1 MSTELVELAN
11 ETCHDL
17 RKLWAMHGQVVVEVM
32 DVDPDVVT
40 VEVRTRAAKWR
51 GFDLPVTVRNA
62 LVGMFR
68 DLVPVPIARVIYTNE
83 ADGVDADVRF
93 LPFYSE
99 ALLAD
104 GGSTEPLM
112 LIEEVCAESRE
123 ERRGAFEE
131 AWKNSAR
138 S

>member
-11 ETCHDL
+11 ETCRTL
-17 RKLWAMHGQVVVEVM
+17 RKLWAMHGQVVVEVL

-40 VEVRTRAAKWR
+40 VEVRTRAPKWR
-51 GFDLPVTVRNA
+51 GFDLSVTVRNA

-68 DLVPVPIARVIYTNE
+68 DLLPVPIARIIYTNE
-83 ADGVDADVRF
+83 ADGVDGDVRF

-99 ALLAD
+99 TLLAE

-112 LIEEVCAESRE
+112 LVQEVCAQTRE
-123 ERRGAFEE
+123 ERREAFEE
-131 AWKNSAR
+131 AWQNSAR

>member
-11 ETCHDL
+11 ETCRTL
-17 RKLWAMHGQVVVEVM
+17 RKLWAMHGQVVVEVL

-51 GFDLPVTVRNA
+51 GFNLPVTVRNA

-68 DLVPVPIARVIYTNE
+68 DLVPVPMARIIYTNE
-83 ADGVDADVRF
+83 ADGFDRDVRF

-99 ALLAD
+99 ALLAE

-112 LIEEVCAESRE
+112 LIEDVCNRTRE

-131 AWKNSAR
+131 AWKKFAR